1 MRMHAKRFDA
11 LLTMRFGLV
20 RDETIEPIQRTA

>member
-1 MRMHAKRFDA
+1 MRMHVKRFDA
-11 LLTMRFGLV
+11 LLTMRFGLA

>member
-1 MRMHAKRFDA
+1 MHAKRFDA
-11 LLTMRFGLV
+11 LLTLRFGLA